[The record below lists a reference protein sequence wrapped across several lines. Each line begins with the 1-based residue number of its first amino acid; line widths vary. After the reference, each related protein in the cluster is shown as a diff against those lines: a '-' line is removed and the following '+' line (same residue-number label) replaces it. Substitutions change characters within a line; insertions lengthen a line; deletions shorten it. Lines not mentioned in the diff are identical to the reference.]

1 MYRRMKKAPVLS
13 LIASCLIFISTLVG
27 MIVFSTVNAFYNL
40 AEYLVQDIQIDGKN
54 LFEILESANFNLGAF
69 MVTLYV
75 TFMFLNVVLLVAC
88 VLLFVNSIRVMNH
101 YKLSIEDFNKKN
113 KSHIFYIVT
122 LGVTLLLME
131 NDAGSYAF
139 DIFTFTSIAAMVL
152 LIIAL
157 ANTLTYVVYAKRRY
171 KKEQATI
178 KDEASETYDFKE
190 AEEPFTFDGGKQIG
204 EEVLDKPNIQQDEE
218 YAKRQEKLEEMY
230 ALLAKLEKQYK
241 NGEISLEDYQRMKE
255 TILENYLKD

>member
-1 MYRRMKKAPVLS
+1 
-13 LIASCLIFISTLVG
+13 
-27 MIVFSTVNAFYNL
+27 
-40 AEYLVQDIQIDGKN
+40 
-54 LFEILESANFNLGAF
+54 
-69 MVTLYV
+69 
-75 TFMFLNVVLLVAC
+75 
-88 VLLFVNSIRVMNH
+88 MNH

-113 KSHIFYIVT
+113 KYHIFYIVT

-139 DIFTFTSIAAMVL
+139 DIFTFTRIAAMVL

-157 ANTLTYVVYAKRRY
+157 ANTLTYFVYAKRRY

-178 KDEASETYDFKE
+178 KDEVSETYDFKD
-190 AEEPFTFDGGKQIG
+190 AEEPFTFDEGKQIG
-204 EEVLDKPNIQQDEE
+204 EEVLDKPNIQQDED